1 MRDEMKYALFLGC
14 MIPQRIPSVELAA
27 RKVFEKLG
35 VDAPELQGYSC
46 CPDSVVARLLDKKMW
61 LALAARN
68 LSLAEQQG
76 ADLLVLCNGCYETLV
91 KAKEILKR
99 DPKAAKEVG
108 EILAKAG
115 RKYTSKVRVRHVV
128 EVLYEDVGVRK
139 IKKLVKPL
147 KLRLAVHP
155 GCHMFRESDGGDIWR
170 KPKQFEEL
178 VRATGAEVVS
188 SKLDRLCCGFPMIQ
202 VNEEASLKQTL
213 LPKLAGYQEL
223 GVDGVVVS
231 CPACNIQF
239 ESGQVLLRK
248 YGARY
253 DIPCLHL
260 VELLAIAFGF
270 SAEELALNVHRS
282 PVLQLLQKVG

>member
-1 MRDEMKYALFLGC
+1 MKYALFLGC
-14 MIPQRIPSVELAA
+14 LIPQRIPSVELAA

-61 LALAARN
+61 LALAVRN

-76 ADLLVLCNGCYETLV
+76 SDLLVLCNGCYETLAE
-91 KAKEILKR
+91 AKEILKR
-99 DPKAAKEVG
+99 DPQAAKEAG
-108 EILAKAG
+108 EILAKVG
-115 RKYTSKVRVRHVV
+115 RKYTGKARVRHVV
-128 EVLYEDVGVRK
+128 EVLYEDVGVEN

-202 VNEEASLKQTL
+202 VNEEFALKRNM
-213 LPKLAGYQEL
+213 LPKLAAYQEQ
-223 GVDGVVVS
+223 GIEGIVVS
-231 CPACNIQF
+231 CPTCNIQF

-253 DIPCLHL
+253 NIPCLHL

-270 SAEELALNVHRS
+270 SAKELALDIHRS
-282 PVLQLLQKVG
+282 PVQQLAQKVV

>member
-1 MRDEMKYALFLGC
+1 MKYALFLGC

-35 VDAPELQGYSC
+35 LDAPELQGYSC

-61 LALAARN
+61 LTLAARN

-91 KAKEILKR
+91 EVKEILKR
-99 DPKAAKEVG
+99 DPQAAKEVG

-115 RKYTSKVRVRHVV
+115 MKYAGKARVRHVV
-128 EVLYEDVGVRK
+128 EVLYEDVGVEK
-139 IKKLVKPL
+139 IKKLAKPL

-188 SKLDRLCCGFPMIQ
+188 GKLDRLCCGFPMMQ
-202 VNEEASLKQTL
+202 VNEEFALKRNL

-223 GVDGVVVS
+223 GVEGIVVS

-239 ESGQVLLRK
+239 ETGQVLLRK

-253 DIPCLHL
+253 NIPCLHL

-270 SAEELALNVHRS
+270 SAEELALNVHQS
-282 PVLQLLQKVG
+282 PVPQLVQKVG